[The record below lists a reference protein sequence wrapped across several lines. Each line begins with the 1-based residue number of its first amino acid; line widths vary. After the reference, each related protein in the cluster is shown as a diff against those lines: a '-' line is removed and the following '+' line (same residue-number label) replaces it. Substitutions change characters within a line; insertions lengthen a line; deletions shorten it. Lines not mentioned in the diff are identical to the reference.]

1 VADGK
6 GKSKGSEEES
16 TLISLSNPVSQV
28 FKNIRLARVEQ
39 LQGPGAPR
47 EFVLHSTEMV
57 FGRSEDADCTL
68 DSVLLSRRHIVFRKN
83 GVSVRCED
91 LNSSNG
97 MYLNGARAHAADLH
111 EGDTIQIGDVVLM
124 FHEGQ

>member
-1 VADGK
+1 MADGK
-6 GKSKGSEEES
+6 GKHTEEES
-16 TLISLSNPVSQV
+16 TAINLASPVSQV
-28 FKNIRLARVEQ
+28 FKSIRLARMEQ

-47 EFVLHSTEMV
+47 EFVLHSPEMV
-57 FGRSEDADCTL
+57 FGRSQEADYTL
-68 DSVLLSRRHIVFRKN
+68 DSALLSRRHVVFRKT
-83 GVSVRCED
+83 GSRVRCED

-97 MYLNGARAHAADLH
+97 MFLNGARAHAADLC